1 MAIEGVSTVDN
12 SVFNL
17 QATGGDDLGKA
28 EFLQLLTAQLQHQD
42 PMNPQKD
49 ADFVAQLAQ
58 FSNLEQ
64 AISQNE
70 KLEQLQMSSSA
81 LVSSTTTDLIGREV
95 LAKGD
100 LVTVRSGE
108 RPAPLNYALGENAA
122 DVSLRIMNSDGAI
135 VRRVELGNQGA
146 GSHQFSWD
154 GRNDEGDIL
163 PTGMYRVEV
172 MATDASGLSIES
184 STNVRGVVHGVTFD
198 RGYPELLVGN
208 SRIQP
213 ADIIEVKQLADEASA
228 DDEEEDADAVSETD
242 GDALSNNDSADSGDL
257 DLDIDFSDLMDGLG
271 V

>member
-1 MAIEGVSTVDN
+1 MAIEGVSTVDD

-17 QATGGDDLGKA
+17 KATGGKDMGKT
-28 EFLQLLTAQLQHQD
+28 EFLKLLTAQLEHQD
-42 PMNPQKD
+42 PMNPQSD
-49 ADFVAQLAQ
+49 SDFVAQLAQ

-100 LVTVRSGE
+100 IVSIRNGE
-108 RPAPLNYALGENAA
+108 RPEPLNYALGGNSA
-122 DVSLRIMNSDGAI
+122 DVSLRIMNQDGAI
-135 VRRVELGNQGA
+135 VRRVELGSKGA
-146 GSHQFSWD
+146 GTHAFSWD
-154 GRNDEGDIL
+154 GRNDEGDML
-163 PTGMYRVEV
+163 PSGMYRIEV
-172 MATDASGLSIES
+172 MASDAAGLTVES

-213 ADIIEVKQLADEASA
+213 ADIIEVKKMA
-228 DDEEEDADAVSETD
+228 DDSSTDTEDDEVTETD
-242 GDALSNNDSADSGDL
+242 SDALSNNDGADSGDL
-257 DLDIDFSDLMDGLG
+257 DLDFDFSSLMDGLDS
-271 V
+271 

>member
-1 MAIEGVSTVDN
+1 MSIEGVSTVDE

-17 QATGGDDLGKA
+17 KATGGDDMGKT
-28 EFLQLLTAQLQHQD
+28 EFLKLLTAQLQHQD
-42 PMNPQKD
+42 PMSPQKD

-64 AISQNE
+64 AMAQND

-100 LVTVRSGE
+100 IVTIRNGE
-108 RPAPLNYALGENAA
+108 RPAPLNYALGENSA
-122 DVSLRIMNSDGAI
+122 DVSLRIMNQDGAI

-146 GSHQFSWD
+146 GTHNFSWD
-154 GRNDEGDIL
+154 GRNDEGDML
-163 PTGMYRVEV
+163 PSGMYRVEV
-172 MATDASGLSIES
+172 MATDANGLSIES

-213 ADIIEVKQLADEASA
+213 ADIIEVKQLADDSST
-228 DDEEEDADAVSETD
+228 EEEDEVSETD
-242 GDALSNNDSADSGDL
+242 SDALSNNDEADSGDL
-257 DLDIDFSDLMDGLG
+257 DLDFDFSSLMDG
-271 V
+271 

>member
-1 MAIEGVSTVDN
+1 MSIEGVSTVDD

-17 QATGGDDLGKA
+17 KATGGDDMGKT
-28 EFLQLLTAQLQHQD
+28 EFLKLLTAQLQHQD
-42 PMNPQKD
+42 PMSPQKD

-64 AISQNE
+64 AMAQNA

-100 LVTVRSGE
+100 IVSIRNGE
-108 RPAPLNYALGENAA
+108 RPEPLNYALGENSA
-122 DVSLRIMNSDGAI
+122 DVSLRIMNQDGAI

-146 GSHQFSWD
+146 GTHNFSWD
-154 GRNDEGDIL
+154 GRNDEGDML
-163 PTGMYRVEV
+163 PSGMYRIEV
-172 MATDASGLSIES
+172 MATDANGLSIES

-213 ADIIEVKQLADEASA
+213 ADIIEVKQLVDESSTDSEDDEIDETDEADS
-228 DDEEEDADAVSETD
+228 
-242 GDALSNNDSADSGDL
+242 DALSNNDGADSGDL
-257 DLDIDFSDLMDGLG
+257 DLDLSGLLDGLG
-271 V
+271 L